1 MPCALPALPF
11 RLFVFIVASCFI
23 PFFLDGKAT
32 CPYRGRSYIDGSLWD
47 FLLSDNS
54 DLVKCDGEAC
64 VVDYVS
70 NGPGQQHTCKEQRL
84 CLAAMGCR
92 GACLC
97 FALHSCPAAPN
108 ARTMHVLPACN
119 QQALLRT

>member
-1 MPCALPALPF
+1 MPA
-11 RLFVFIVASCFI
+11 VASAFI

-54 DLVKCDGEAC
+54 DLIKCDGKAC

-70 NGPGQQHTCKEQRL
+70 GWARRGVCQPDTRRRQR
-84 CLAAMGCR
+84 G
-92 GACLC
+92 
-97 FALHSCPAAPN
+97 PAARCG
-108 ARTMHVLPACN
+108 AVLLHLGTT
-119 QQALLRT
+119 ALA